1 MQNTRLCLH
10 NVLAASG
17 CGACVCVCPV
27 AILFLFLATP
37 CAFFVFFSVSQHE
50 NYRFYVLRLVQSV
63 WQCVKS
69 SLYNQV
75 FLSSFLFLFS
85 PKYPSLSPSLSIFL
99 SSPYGRTN
107 CRLAGRMCGSLCMCV
122 CILLLAVYLLLTV
135 LNVLL
140 CPDVSCPRVLSCAVS
155 ALCICHEN

>member
-107 CRLAGRMCGSLCMCV
+107 CRLALPAECVARCV
-122 CILLLAVYLLLTV
+122 CVFVFYSFGRLLTAD
-135 LNVLL
+135 
-140 CPDVSCPRVLSCAVS
+140 CPECPALS
-155 ALCICHEN
+155 